1 MEFKSVGEKIR
12 KYRKQKNLRQETL
25 AEIVDLSANYIGMIE
40 RGEKIPSLESFV
52 KIANALEVSADMLL
66 SDILKAGYVV
76 KESVL
81 AEKLSGLP
89 QKEKNRIYDVIET
102 MLNHN

>member
-1 MEFKSVGEKIR
+1 MEFKCV
-12 KYRKQKNLRQETL
+12 
-25 AEIVDLSANYIGMIE
+25 
-40 RGEKIPSLESFV
+40 GEKIPSLESFL

-66 SDILKAGYVV
+66 SDVLKAGYVI

-81 AEKLSGLP
+81 AEKLQVLP

-102 MLNHN
+102 MINYK